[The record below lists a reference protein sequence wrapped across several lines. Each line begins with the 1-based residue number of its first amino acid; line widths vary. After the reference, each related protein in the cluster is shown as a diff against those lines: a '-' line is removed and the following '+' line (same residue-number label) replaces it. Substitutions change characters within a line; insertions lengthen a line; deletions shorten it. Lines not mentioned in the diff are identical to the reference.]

1 MKKCIIYGNCQRG
14 LLERY
19 LLKSNFVK
27 YYQIIPTVPVQC
39 KNKQNLDAEILSSVD
54 LIIYQNVSD
63 TFGHEFSSQAILSQL
78 KPSCEKI
85 LFPSMYFNAYW
96 PQATKQP
103 VVRRLRDLNTT
114 PGGLFPHG
122 DSNIIR
128 LMQSGTSLEK
138 IINIVS
144 DEDFYSE
151 SDVMESI
158 NKSFYELN
166 KREKENNV
174 DIAVSDYIYNNLKNR
189 YLMHTINHPTCF
201 VGVYVV
207 RQILD
212 ILGIEHED
220 FESQYM
226 TNEHRLSTLT
236 KYDFELPI
244 YPSVIRWLNLS
255 FVDKNYRYK
264 FYYENR
270 LSFERYVDY
279 YYKHSIGMEIVE
291 NKNQD
296 DYIENRNPV
305 KLLDCPAAREYFER
319 NKESLRQN
327 VITLNSVVTA
337 VNNNVRNLAVDVEL
351 NNKVNNINNVIK
363 KMDSDI
369 SMLFDATSRISES
382 MKKTEK
388 NPRVNNEKIV
398 AYWCDNV
405 ILFRGHAF
413 LPTLKDIRR
422 IHSRDFSTVASLLAK
437 DSPSSAIKNVGT
449 VLASHCSKRLALA
462 YILINSGGIWN
473 SKLGF
478 VDKIKEFLIWG
489 LKRKEVKK
497 YV

>member
-1 MKKCIIYGNCQRG
+1 MSQGCRLFCFLLSDILLMNISYSDIDLFVFCASLSWRCCIEKNIMLLKEQQFINSISVDLIFCGEIKMKKCIIYGNCQRG

-255 FVDKNYRYK
+255 FVDK
-264 FYYENR
+264 
-270 LSFERYVDY
+270 
-279 YYKHSIGMEIVE
+279 II
-291 NKNQD
+291 
-296 DYIENRNPV
+296 
-305 KLLDCPAAREYFER
+305 
-319 NKESLRQN
+319 
-327 VITLNSVVTA
+327 
-337 VNNNVRNLAVDVEL
+337 
-351 NNKVNNINNVIK
+351 
-363 KMDSDI
+363 DI
-369 SMLFDATSRISES
+369 SFT
-382 MKKTEK
+382 MKTGC
-388 NPRVNNEKIV
+388 R
-398 AYWCDNV
+398 
-405 ILFRGHAF
+405 
-413 LPTLKDIRR
+413 LKDMSIT
-422 IHSRDFSTVASLLAK
+422 I
-437 DSPSSAIKNVGT
+437 IN
-449 VLASHCSKRLALA
+449 
-462 YILINSGGIWN
+462 IL
-473 SKLGF
+473 
-478 VDKIKEFLIWG
+478 
-489 LKRKEVKK
+489 
-497 YV
+497 